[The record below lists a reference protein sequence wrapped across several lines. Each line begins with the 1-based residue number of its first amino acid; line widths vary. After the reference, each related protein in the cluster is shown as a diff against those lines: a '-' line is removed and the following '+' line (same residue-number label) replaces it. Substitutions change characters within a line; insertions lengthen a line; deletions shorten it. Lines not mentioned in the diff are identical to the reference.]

1 MTPEHIQKI
10 ENYLC
15 RKHPNMEYKIGEF
28 FSDRVH
34 VVCVQNNDLIVE
46 IDGIIYSAELSTQT
60 IIQSPAQF
68 VQEKYLV
75 DYFKCMLPHTKINYE
90 QGGFSVL
97 FITDNNKFY
106 LEIQLHNP
114 KELRLLKR
122 IQELEKQINA

>member
-1 MTPEHIQKI
+1 
-10 ENYLC
+10 
-15 RKHPNMEYKIGEF
+15 MEYKIGDF

-46 IDGIIYSAELSTQT
+46 INGIIYSAELSTQT

-114 KELRLLKR
+114 KELRLLKQ